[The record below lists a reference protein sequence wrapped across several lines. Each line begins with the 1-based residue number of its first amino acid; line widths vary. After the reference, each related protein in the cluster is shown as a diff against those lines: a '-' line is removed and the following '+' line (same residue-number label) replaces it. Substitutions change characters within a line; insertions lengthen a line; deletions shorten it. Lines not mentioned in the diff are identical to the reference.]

1 MARTCCCY
9 SGYLSDFTFRSC
21 RHIFLVVLPRNCR
34 TSLKKCPLA
43 AFCHMHMT
51 PSHWNFEKKTH
62 KTEMIL
68 IRTQSVKLTACSMTN
83 LTSFLE
89 PRCSSIEPK
98 LFNIAD
104 TLPSFYGWSVFSR
117 VIPSVPPYVCGVRL
131 RQLCHF
137 ILQKEKLL
145 LNDEGRRRAQRVCKD
160 RAVATACAA
169 KIRDFSGVRLRRQ
182 PIGGFFLTVLGC

>member
-1 MARTCCCY
+1 MLLSARGGNFVFC
-9 SGYLSDFTFRSC
+9 GEEGMMSDSA
-21 RHIFLVVLPRNCR
+21 V
-34 TSLKKCPLA
+34 A
-43 AFCHMHMT
+43 GM
-51 PSHWNFEKKTH
+51 
-62 KTEMIL
+62 
-68 IRTQSVKLTACSMTN
+68 
-83 LTSFLE
+83 
-89 PRCSSIEPK
+89 
-98 LFNIAD
+98 
-104 TLPSFYGWSVFSR
+104 GWSVFSR